1 MFLTD
6 GVLLA
11 DTHWCKNGMLAVAI
25 LATEAANDR
34 E

>member
-11 DTHWCKNGMLAVAI
+11 DNHWCKNGMLGVAI
-25 LATEAANDR
+25 LAAEAAKDR
-34 E
+34 G